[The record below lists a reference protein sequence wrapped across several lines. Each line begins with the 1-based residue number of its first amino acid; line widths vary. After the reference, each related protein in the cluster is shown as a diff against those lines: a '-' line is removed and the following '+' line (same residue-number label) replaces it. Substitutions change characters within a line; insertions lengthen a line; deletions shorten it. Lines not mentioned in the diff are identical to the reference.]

1 MIGFVE
7 KFYLYGERRSPSFLL
22 SITFPMENGMVQ
34 FFWMRRLKSGK
45 FTKMTTTGN
54 GKFDLSLRLIE
65 LQTTS
70 LIYHTYCIT
79 VYTYISTLDFDQ
91 IFLSVIY
98 MYRHIRSITAY
109 QYAN

>member
-1 MIGFVE
+1 MA
-7 KFYLYGERRSPSFLL
+7 
-22 SITFPMENGMVQ
+22 
-34 FFWMRRLKSGK
+34 
-45 FTKMTTTGN
+45 TTCN

-70 LIYHTYCIT
+70 LIYHSYCIT

-91 IFLSVIY
+91 IFLGVIY

-109 QYAN
+109 QYLKHNGSSPTT